1 MRRIDQS
8 HVYSHPA
15 QVLDQAV
22 RAVLPQCGAKID
34 GHRTEGD
41 VAVTTAHASVH
52 LGAGGQYV
60 TCRVEPL
67 PNDTCRLHIEST
79 YWQVDAKDAAHVV
92 DRIFSE
98 AEQWLKK
105 QAEEVPEGERV
116 AGPRRCA
123 ECGVILSPT
132 WKFCP
137 MCSAAVE

>member
-8 HVYSHPA
+8 CVYPHPSH
-15 QVLDQAV
+15 VLDEAV

-34 GHRTEGD
+34 GHRSEGD

-52 LGAGGQYV
+52 LGSGGQYV

-67 PNDTCRLHIEST
+67 PNDASRLHIEST
-79 YWQVDAKDAAHVV
+79 YWQIDAKDAGHVI

-98 AEQWLKK
+98 TEIWLKK
-105 QAEEVPEGERV
+105 QVEAVAPGERV
-116 AGPRRCA
+116 PGPLRCR
-123 ECGVILSPT
+123 ECGVILSPQ

-137 MCSAAVE
+137 MCATAAE